1 MGSERRLSFGL
12 VVLLIVVAVLFIS
25 MVIDEKGQEGEHKV
39 NVSAAGKWRVF

>member
-25 MVIDEKGQEGEHKV
+25 MVIDEKG
-39 NVSAAGKWRVF
+39 